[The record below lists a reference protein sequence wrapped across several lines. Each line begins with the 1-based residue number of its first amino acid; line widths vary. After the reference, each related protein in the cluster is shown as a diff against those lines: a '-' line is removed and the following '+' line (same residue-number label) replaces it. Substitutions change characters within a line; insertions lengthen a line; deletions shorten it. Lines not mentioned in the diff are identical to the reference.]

1 MYLLFFKVFYKNHPF
16 VHCICQIK
24 GELLAQEKHESAEG
38 KPASAGADAAGVH
51 LVLLVTVL
59 TLLSVAQP
67 LSRANW
73 TAEPTV
79 YAAKDVGHSFQLLL
93 ILFTCHVFQLL
104 LILLYHGINYYITY

>member
-1 MYLLFFKVFYKNHPF
+1 MTYLRRRNTRA
-16 VHCICQIK
+16 QK
-24 GELLAQEKHESAEG
+24 GSLPLLVLMQ
-38 KPASAGADAAGVH
+38 PGVH

-73 TAEPTV
+73 MAEPTV

-104 LILLYHGINYYITY
+104 LILLYRGINYYITY